1 MIPEKNEGF
10 QKSFR
15 RELDALDENN
25 TLLSFHQKVAQ
36 PLNINVNSKKNKDIQ
51 TVSITSL
58 TSHAEN
64 NHLDYFDLK
73 LKTAEFNRLKL

>member
-1 MIPEKNEGF
+1 MKKYSMRKRNNLRK
-10 QKSFR
+10 KSK
-15 RELDALDENN
+15 
-25 TLLSFHQKVAQ
+25 KVRG
-36 PLNINVNSKKNKDIQ
+36 SKKNKDIQ